1 MTMLSSFKTRVEREA
16 VEHEQLLTGLLV
28 LVALVLLGV
37 AIWGKPHHKA
47 MACIYVVL

>member
-1 MTMLSSFKTRVEREA
+1 MSVFSSLKSRIEQEA
-16 VEHEQLLTGLLV
+16 VEHERLLTGLLV

-37 AIWGKPHHKA
+37 AIWGTPHHKA